1 MLAELCPPA
10 LAGGGTRRS
19 KSGADHTESG
29 GPMIVTIYHNP
40 RCTKSR
46 QTLALLEQHGI
57 QPRIVEYLV
66 TPPTEAELKRL
77 LKLLGVSPRALL
89 RTKEEEYKQAK
100 LDKPDVT
107 DAEII
112 HAMIKHPR
120 LMERPI
126 VVVGNKAALG
136 RPPEN
141 VLKII

>member
-1 MLAELCPPA
+1 M
-10 LAGGGTRRS
+10 T
-19 KSGADHTESG
+19 
-29 GPMIVTIYHNP
+29 VTIYHNP

-46 QTLALLEQHGI
+46 QTLALLEERGI
-57 QPRIVEYLV
+57 QPKVIEYLV

-77 LKLLGVSPRALL
+77 LKLLGISPRELL

-112 HAMIKHPR
+112 RAMIKYPR

-126 VVVGNKAALG
+126 VVVGDRAALG

-141 VLKII
+141 ILKII

>member
-1 MLAELCPPA
+1 MTGRTSAASRVSL
-10 LAGGGTRRS
+10 
-19 KSGADHTESG
+19 KS
-29 GPMIVTIYHNP
+29 VTIYHNP

-46 QTLALLEQHGI
+46 QTLALLEQRGI
-57 QPRIVEYLV
+57 KPKVIEYLV

-77 LKLLGVSPRALL
+77 LKLLGISPRELL

-100 LDKPDVT
+100 LGKPDVT

-112 HAMIKHPR
+112 RAMIKYPR

-126 VVVGNKAALG
+126 VVAGNKAALG

-141 VLKII
+141 ALKII

>member
-1 MLAELCPPA
+1 MTGRTSAASRASL
-10 LAGGGTRRS
+10 
-19 KSGADHTESG
+19 KS
-29 GPMIVTIYHNP
+29 VTIYHNP

-46 QTLALLEQHGI
+46 QTLALLEQRGI
-57 QPRIVEYLV
+57 QPKVIEYLV

-77 LKLLGVSPRALL
+77 LKLLGIPPRELL

-112 HAMIKHPR
+112 RAMIKHPR

-126 VVVGNKAALG
+126 VVVGNKAVLG

-141 VLKII
+141 VLKIL

>member
-1 MLAELCPPA
+1 
-10 LAGGGTRRS
+10 
-19 KSGADHTESG
+19 
-29 GPMIVTIYHNP
+29 MIVTIYHNP

-46 QTLALLEQHGI
+46 QTLALLEQRGI
-57 QPRIVEYLV
+57 QPKIVEYLV

-77 LKLLGVSPRALL
+77 LKLLGISPRELL
-89 RTKEEEYKQAK
+89 RMKEEEYKQAK

-112 HAMIKHPR
+112 RAMIKYPR

-126 VVVGNKAALG
+126 VVAGNKAALG

>member
-1 MLAELCPPA
+1 MTGRTSAASRASL
-10 LAGGGTRRS
+10 
-19 KSGADHTESG
+19 KS
-29 GPMIVTIYHNP
+29 VTIYHNP

-46 QTLALLEQHGI
+46 QTLALLEQRGI
-57 QPRIVEYLV
+57 QPKVIEYLV

-77 LKLLGVSPRALL
+77 LKLLGISPRELL

-100 LDKPDVT
+100 LDKPDVS

-112 HAMIKHPR
+112 RAIIKYPR

-126 VVVGNKAALG
+126 VVAGNKAALG

-141 VLKII
+141 ALKIIV

>member
-1 MLAELCPPA
+1 MTVRTSAM
-10 LAGGGTRRS
+10 RRAS
-19 KSGADHTESG
+19 LKSVA
-29 GPMIVTIYHNP
+29 IYHNP

-46 QTLALLEQHGI
+46 QTLALLEDRGI

-77 LKLLGVSPRALL
+77 LKLLGISPRELL

-112 HAMIKHPR
+112 RAMVKYPR